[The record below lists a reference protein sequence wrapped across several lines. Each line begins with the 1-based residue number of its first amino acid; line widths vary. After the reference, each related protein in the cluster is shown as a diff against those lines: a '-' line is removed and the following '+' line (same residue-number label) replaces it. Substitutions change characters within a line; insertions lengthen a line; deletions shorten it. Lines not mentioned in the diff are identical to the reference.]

1 MGKAKVEAEESM
13 RALMLA
19 LNGLA
24 GCMVLQGDRAGAV
37 AVYREALATGG
48 LARAAQPRGAA
59 RDKGRWETD

>member
-48 LARAAQPRGAA
+48 LARGRSAA
-59 RDKGRWETD
+59 RGSQRQGTVGD